1 MMTSTKTAK
10 RIIVFLGVLLLLLVL
25 FSVFVGRYPK
35 PGLMDPI
42 LLKTDTLAYRL
53 VVNLRLPRILTAVL
67 LGMAL
72 SASGTVLQVIF
83 SNPLVEPGFL
93 GVSQGAAFGAAFS
106 IIFISSELWSVQVS
120 AFVCAFLGM
129 GLSYLIA
136 RRVRFGGW
144 VLRLIMAG
152 IAISA
157 LFSSGVGI
165 LKMVAD
171 PLSQLPEITFWM
183 LGGLWSITWQKFLS
197 ILPAVVIG
205 LTVLVLMRWR
215 LNLLSLNDQSSFS
228 LGLTPT
234 RERLLILIAAVMVTA
249 AVISVA
255 GIVGWIGLI
264 MPQIA
269 RRLFGANTRYVL
281 PGSIL
286 LGGLFALICDDLARS
301 LFPGELPLG
310 ILTSFI
316 GAIVFLFLLA
326 RGHHGSRA

>member
-1 MMTSTKTAK
+1 MLDSVKLARKT
-10 RIIVFLGVLLLLLVL
+10 ILFLGIILLLVTSL
-25 FSVFVGRYPK
+25 SIFVGRYPQAGFMS
-35 PGLMDPI
+35 PA
-42 LLKTDTLAYRL
+42 LLKTDALAYRL
-53 VVNLRLPRILTAVL
+53 VVNLRLPRIFTAVL

-72 SASGTVLQVIF
+72 SAAGTVLQVIF
-83 SNPLVEPGFL
+83 ANPLVEPGFL

-106 IIFISSELWSVQVS
+106 IIFISPALWAIQLS

-129 GLSYLIA
+129 GFSYLIA

-157 LFSSGVGI
+157 FFSAGVGI

-171 PLSQLPEITFWM
+171 PLSELPDITFWM
-183 LGGLWSITWQKFLS
+183 LGGLWSITWQKLLS
-197 ILPAVVIG
+197 ILPAVVLG
-205 LTVLVLMRWR
+205 LAVLLMMRWR

-228 LGLTPT
+228 LGLTPS
-234 RERLLILIAAVMVTA
+234 RERLLMLVAAVMVTA

-264 MPQIA
+264 IPQIA

-281 PGSIL
+281 PAAIL
-286 LGGLFALICDDLARS
+286 LGGLFSLVCDNLART

-316 GAIVFLFLLA
+316 GAVVFLYLLS
-326 RGHHGSRA
+326 RGQQGATA

>member
-1 MMTSTKTAK
+1 MIASSRAARTT
-10 RIIVFLGVLLLLLVL
+10 IVSLGVLLVLLVL
-25 FSVFVGRYPK
+25 LSVFVGRYPQ
-35 PGLMDPI
+35 PGFIHPG
-42 LLKTDTLAYRL
+42 LLKTDVLAYRL
-53 VVNLRLPRILTAVL
+53 VTNLRLPRIFTAVL

-72 SASGTVLQVIF
+72 SAAGTVLQVIF
-83 SNPLVEPGFL
+83 ANPLVEPGFL

-106 IIFISSELWSVQVS
+106 IIYISSALWSVQLL
-120 AFVCAFLGM
+120 AFICAFLGM
-129 GLSYLIA
+129 GFSYLIA

-152 IAISA
+152 IAVSA

-165 LKMVAD
+165 LKIVAD
-171 PLSQLPEITFWM
+171 PLSQLPDITFWM
-183 LGGLWSITWQKFLS
+183 LGGLWSITWLKLLS
-197 ILPAVVIG
+197 ILPTTILG
-205 LTVLVLMRWR
+205 LSVLMLMRWR

-228 LGLTPT
+228 LGLIPS
-234 RERLLILIAAVMVTA
+234 RERLLVLVAAVMVTA

-269 RRLFGANTRYVL
+269 RRLFGADTRYVL
-281 PGSIL
+281 PGATL
-286 LGGLFALICDDLARS
+286 LGGIFALLCDDLART

-316 GAIVFLFLLA
+316 GAFVFLYMLA
-326 RGHHGSRA
+326 RSNQGAKV

>member
-1 MMTSTKTAK
+1 MVNSARTA
-10 RIIVFLGVLLLLLVL
+10 RNIIVSLGVLLLLLLVL
-25 FSVFVGRYPK
+25 SVFIGRYPK
-35 PGLMDPI
+35 PGFMNPGI
-42 LLKTDTLAYRL
+42 LKTDALAYRL
-53 VVNLRLPRILTAVL
+53 VLNLRLPRIFTAVL

-72 SASGTVLQVIF
+72 SAAGTVLQVIF
-83 SNPLVEPGFL
+83 ANPLVEPGFL

-106 IIFISSELWSVQVS
+106 IIYISSALWSVQLS

-165 LKMVAD
+165 LKMLAD
-171 PLSQLPEITFWM
+171 PLSQLPDITFWM
-183 LGGLWSITWQKFLS
+183 LGGLWSITWQKLLS
-197 ILPAVVIG
+197 ILPAVVVG

-228 LGLTPT
+228 LGLTPS
-234 RERLLILIAAVMVTA
+234 RERLLTLMAAVMVTA
-249 AVISVA
+249 AVISVS

-281 PGSIL
+281 PGAIL
-286 LGGLFALICDDLARS
+286 LGGVFALICDDLART

-310 ILTSFI
+310 ILTSFV

-326 RGHHGSRA
+326 RGHQGTSV

>member
-1 MMTSTKTAK
+1 MITHSRTAK
-10 RIIVFLGVLLLLLVL
+10 VVIVSLGVLLLIVVGL
-25 FSVFVGRYPK
+25 SVFIGRYPQ
-35 PGLMDPI
+35 PGFMNPT

-53 VVNLRLPRILTAVL
+53 VTNLRLPRIFTAVL

-72 SASGTVLQVIF
+72 SAAGTVLQVIF
-83 SNPLVEPGFL
+83 ANPLVEPGFL

-106 IIFISSELWSVQVS
+106 IIYISSALWSVQLA
-120 AFVCAFLGM
+120 AFIFAFLGM
-129 GLSYLIA
+129 GFSYFVA

-165 LKMVAD
+165 LKLVAD
-171 PLSQLPEITFWM
+171 PLSQLPDITFWM
-183 LGGLWSITWQKFLS
+183 LGGLWSITWQKLLS
-197 ILPAVVIG
+197 ILPMVGVG
-205 LTVLVLMRWR
+205 LVLLMLMRWR

-228 LGLTPT
+228 LGLFPS
-234 RERLLILIAAVMVTA
+234 RERLLILVAAVMVTA

-269 RRLFGANTRYVL
+269 RRIFGADTRYVL
-281 PGSIL
+281 PGATL
-286 LGGLFALICDDLARS
+286 LGGIFALLCDDLART

-310 ILTSFI
+310 ILTSLI

-326 RGHHGSRA
+326 RGQQGTRA

>member
-1 MMTSTKTAK
+1 MITHSRTSKTV
-10 RIIVFLGVLLLLLVL
+10 ILSLGVLLLILVGL
-25 FSVFVGRYPK
+25 SVFIGRYPQ
-35 PGLMDPI
+35 PGIMNPN

-53 VVNLRLPRILTAVL
+53 VTNLRLPRIFTAVL

-72 SASGTVLQVIF
+72 SAAGSVLQVIF
-83 SNPLVEPGFL
+83 ANPLVEPGFL

-106 IIFISSELWSVQVS
+106 IIYISPALWSVQLA
-120 AFVCAFLGM
+120 AFICAFLGM
-129 GLSYLIA
+129 GFSYFVA

-165 LKMVAD
+165 LKLVAD
-171 PLSQLPEITFWM
+171 PLSQLPDITFWM
-183 LGGLWSITWQKFLS
+183 LGGLWSITWQKLFS
-197 ILPAVVIG
+197 ILPTVG
-205 LTVLVLMRWR
+205 LGLMLLMLMRWR

-228 LGLTPT
+228 LGLFPA
-234 RERLLILIAAVMVTA
+234 RERLLILVAAVMVTA

-269 RRLFGANTRYVL
+269 RRLFGADSRYAL
-281 PGSIL
+281 PGATL
-286 LGGLFALICDDLARS
+286 LGGIFALVCDDLART

-310 ILTSFI
+310 ILTSLI
-316 GAIVFLFLLA
+316 GAIVFLILLA
-326 RGHHGSRA
+326 RGQQGAKV

>member
-1 MMTSTKTAK
+1 MH
-10 RIIVFLGVLLLLLVL
+10 
-25 FSVFVGRYPK
+25 
-35 PGLMDPI
+35 PG
-42 LLKTDTLAYRL
+42 LLKTDLLAYRL
-53 VVNLRLPRILTAVL
+53 VTNLRLPRIITAVL

-72 SASGTVLQVIF
+72 SAAGTVLQVIF
-83 SNPLVEPGFL
+83 ANPLVEPGFL

-106 IIFISSELWSVQVS
+106 IIYISSALWSVQLS
-120 AFVCAFLGM
+120 AFICAFLGM
-129 GLSYLIA
+129 GFSYLIA

-152 IAISA
+152 IAVSA

-165 LKMVAD
+165 LKIVAD
-171 PLSQLPEITFWM
+171 PLSQLPDITFWM
-183 LGGLWSITWQKFLS
+183 LGGLWSITWLKLLS
-197 ILPAVVIG
+197 ILPTAILG
-205 LTVLVLMRWR
+205 LSVLMLMRWR

-228 LGLTPT
+228 LGLIPS
-234 RERLLILIAAVMVTA
+234 RERLLVLVAAVAVTA

-269 RRLFGANTRYVL
+269 RRLFGADTRYVL
-281 PGSIL
+281 PGATL
-286 LGGLFALICDDLARS
+286 LGGIFALLCDDLART

-316 GAIVFLFLLA
+316 GAFVFLYMLA
-326 RGHHGSRA
+326 RGNQGAKV

>member
-1 MMTSTKTAK
+1 MIASSRAARTT
-10 RIIVFLGVLLLLLVL
+10 IVSLGVLLVLLVL
-25 FSVFVGRYPK
+25 LSVFVGRYPQ
-35 PGLMDPI
+35 PGFIHPG
-42 LLKTDTLAYRL
+42 LLKTDVLAYRL
-53 VVNLRLPRILTAVL
+53 VTNLRLPRIFTAVL

-72 SASGTVLQVIF
+72 SAAGTVLQVIF
-83 SNPLVEPGFL
+83 ANPLVEPGFL

-106 IIFISSELWSVQVS
+106 IIYISSALWSVQ
-120 AFVCAFLGM
+120 L
-129 GLSYLIA
+129 LIA

-152 IAISA
+152 IAVSA

-165 LKMVAD
+165 LKIVAD
-171 PLSQLPEITFWM
+171 PLSQLPDITFWM
-183 LGGLWSITWQKFLS
+183 LGGLWSITWLKLLS
-197 ILPAVVIG
+197 ILPTTILG
-205 LTVLVLMRWR
+205 LSVLMLMRWR

-228 LGLTPT
+228 LGLIPS
-234 RERLLILIAAVMVTA
+234 RERLLVLVAAVMVTA

-269 RRLFGANTRYVL
+269 RRLFGADTRYVL
-281 PGSIL
+281 PGATL
-286 LGGLFALICDDLARS
+286 LGGIFALLCDDLART

-316 GAIVFLFLLA
+316 GAFVFLYMLA
-326 RGHHGSRA
+326 RSNQGAKV

>member
-1 MMTSTKTAK
+1 MTSTRTARK
-10 RIIVFLGVLLLLLVL
+10 IIVTFGVLLLLLVL
-25 FSVFVGRYPK
+25 LSVFIGRYPK
-35 PGLMDPI
+35 PGLMAPN
-42 LLKTDTLAYRL
+42 LLKTDALAYRL
-53 VVNLRLPRILTAVL
+53 VLNLRLPRIFTAVL

-72 SASGTVLQVIF
+72 SAAGTVLQVIF
-83 SNPLVEPGFL
+83 ANPLVEPGFL

-106 IIFISSELWSVQVS
+106 IIYISSALWSVQLS

-129 GLSYLIA
+129 GMSYLIA

-183 LGGLWSITWQKFLS
+183 LGGLWSITWQKLLS

-286 LGGLFALICDDLARS
+286 LGGIFALICDDLART

-310 ILTSFI
+310 ILTSFV
-316 GAIVFLFLLA
+316 GALVFLFLLA
-326 RGHHGSRA
+326 RGRQGTRV

>member
-1 MMTSTKTAK
+1 M
-10 RIIVFLGVLLLLLVL
+10 LLLVL
-25 FSVFVGRYPK
+25 LSVFIGRYPK
-35 PGLMDPI
+35 PGLMAPN
-42 LLKTDTLAYRL
+42 LLKTDALAYRL
-53 VVNLRLPRILTAVL
+53 VVNLRLPRIFTAVL

-72 SASGTVLQVIF
+72 SAAGTVLQVIF
-83 SNPLVEPGFL
+83 ANPLVEPGFL

-106 IIFISSELWSVQVS
+106 IIYISSALWSVQLS

-129 GLSYLIA
+129 GMSYLIA

-183 LGGLWSITWQKFLS
+183 LGGLWSITWQKLLS

-286 LGGLFALICDDLARS
+286 LGGIFALICDDLART

-310 ILTSFI
+310 ILTSFV
-316 GAIVFLFLLA
+316 GALVFLFLLA
-326 RGHHGSRA
+326 RGRQGTRV

>member
-1 MMTSTKTAK
+1 MVISSRTARK
-10 RIIVFLGVLLLLLVL
+10 IILLSGVLLLLLVVL
-25 FSVFVGRYPK
+25 SVFIGRYPK
-35 PGLMDPI
+35 PGLMPLDV
-42 LLKTDTLAYRL
+42 LKTDALAYRL
-53 VVNLRLPRILTAVL
+53 VTNLRLPRIITAVL

-72 SASGTVLQVIF
+72 SAAGTVLQVIF
-83 SNPLVEPGFL
+83 ANPLVEPGFL

-106 IIFISSELWSVQVS
+106 IIFISPALWSVQLS
-120 AFVCAFLGM
+120 AFICAFLGM

-157 LFSSGVGI
+157 FFSSGVGI

-171 PLSQLPEITFWM
+171 PLSQLPDITFWM
-183 LGGLWSITWQKFLS
+183 LGGLWSITWQKLLS
-197 ILPAVVIG
+197 ILPAVLLG
-205 LTVLVLMRWR
+205 LSVLVLMRWR

-228 LGLTPT
+228 LGLSPS

-281 PGSIL
+281 PGAIL
-286 LGGLFALICDDLARS
+286 LGGIFALICDDLART

-310 ILTSFI
+310 ILTSLI
-316 GAIVFLFLLA
+316 GAVVFLFLLA
-326 RGHHGSRA
+326 RGHQGTRV

>member
-1 MMTSTKTAK
+1 
-10 RIIVFLGVLLLLLVL
+10 LLVVL
-25 FSVFVGRYPK
+25 SVFVGRYPK
-35 PGLMDPI
+35 PGLMHPD
-42 LLKTDTLAYRL
+42 LLKTDVLAYRL
-53 VVNLRLPRILTAVL
+53 VTNLRLPRIFTAVL

-72 SASGTVLQVIF
+72 SAAGTVLQVIF
-83 SNPLVEPGFL
+83 ANPLVEPGFL

-106 IIFISSELWSVQVS
+106 IIYISSALWSVQLS
-120 AFVCAFLGM
+120 AFICAFLGM
-129 GLSYLIA
+129 GFSYLIA

-152 IAISA
+152 IAVSA

-165 LKMVAD
+165 LKIVAD
-171 PLSQLPEITFWM
+171 PLSQLPDITFWM
-183 LGGLWSITWQKFLS
+183 LGGLWSITWLKLLS
-197 ILPAVVIG
+197 ILPTAILG
-205 LTVLVLMRWR
+205 LSVLMLMRWR

-228 LGLTPT
+228 LGLIPS
-234 RERLLILIAAVMVTA
+234 RERLLVLVAAVAVTA

-269 RRLFGANTRYVL
+269 RRLFGADTRYVL
-281 PGSIL
+281 PGATL
-286 LGGLFALICDDLARS
+286 LGGIFALLCDDLART

-316 GAIVFLFLLA
+316 GAFVFLYMLA
-326 RGHHGSRA
+326 RGNQGAKV

>member
-1 MMTSTKTAK
+1 MITQSRTAK
-10 RIIVFLGVLLLLLVL
+10 AVIISLGILLLILIGL
-25 FSVFVGRYPK
+25 SVFIGRYPQAGFMN
-35 PGLMDPI
+35 PS

-53 VVNLRLPRILTAVL
+53 VTNLRLPRIFTAVL

-72 SASGTVLQVIF
+72 SAAGTVLQVIF
-83 SNPLVEPGFL
+83 ANPLVEPGFL

-106 IIFISSELWSVQVS
+106 IIYISSALWSVQLA
-120 AFVCAFLGM
+120 AFICAFLGM
-129 GLSYLIA
+129 GFSYFVA

-165 LKMVAD
+165 LKLVAD
-171 PLSQLPEITFWM
+171 PLSQLPDITFWM
-183 LGGLWSITWQKFLS
+183 LGGLWSITWQKLLS
-197 ILPAVVIG
+197 ILPAVLLG
-205 LTVLVLMRWR
+205 LGVLMLMRWR

-228 LGLTPT
+228 LGLFPS
-234 RERLLILIAAVMVTA
+234 RERLLVLIAAVMVTA

-269 RRLFGANTRYVL
+269 RRLFGADTRYVL
-281 PGSIL
+281 PGATL
-286 LGGLFALICDDLARS
+286 FGGIFALLCDDLART

-326 RGHHGSRA
+326 RSQQGARA

>member
-1 MMTSTKTAK
+1 
-10 RIIVFLGVLLLLLVL
+10 LLLLVL
-25 FSVFVGRYPK
+25 LSVFIGRYPK
-35 PGLMDPI
+35 PGLMAPN
-42 LLKTDTLAYRL
+42 LLKTDALAYRL
-53 VVNLRLPRILTAVL
+53 VVNLRLPRIFTAVL

-72 SASGTVLQVIF
+72 SAAGTVLQVIF
-83 SNPLVEPGFL
+83 ANPLVEPGFL

-106 IIFISSELWSVQVS
+106 IIYISSALWSVQLS

-129 GLSYLIA
+129 GMSYLIA

-183 LGGLWSITWQKFLS
+183 LGGLWSITWQKLLS

-286 LGGLFALICDDLARS
+286 LGGIFALICDDLART

-310 ILTSFI
+310 ILTSFV
-316 GAIVFLFLLA
+316 GALVFLFLLA
-326 RGHHGSRA
+326 RGRQGTRV

>member
-1 MMTSTKTAK
+1 MITHSRTAK
-10 RIIVFLGVLLLLLVL
+10 VVIVSLGVLLLIVVGL
-25 FSVFVGRYPK
+25 SVFIGRYPQ
-35 PGLMDPI
+35 PGFMNPA

-53 VVNLRLPRILTAVL
+53 VTNLRLPRIFTAVL

-72 SASGTVLQVIF
+72 SAAGTVLQVIF
-83 SNPLVEPGFL
+83 ANPLVEPGFL

-106 IIFISSELWSVQVS
+106 IIYISSALWSVQLA
-120 AFVCAFLGM
+120 AFIFAFLGM
-129 GLSYLIA
+129 GFSYFVA

-165 LKMVAD
+165 LKLVAD
-171 PLSQLPEITFWM
+171 PLSQLPDITFWM
-183 LGGLWSITWQKFLS
+183 LGGLWSITWQKLLS
-197 ILPAVVIG
+197 ILPMVGVG
-205 LTVLVLMRWR
+205 LVLLMLMRWR

-228 LGLTPT
+228 LGLFPS
-234 RERLLILIAAVMVTA
+234 RERLLILVAAVMVTA
-249 AVISVA
+249 AVTSVA

-269 RRLFGANTRYVL
+269 RRIFGADTRYVL
-281 PGSIL
+281 PGATL
-286 LGGLFALICDDLARS
+286 LGGIFALLCDDLART

-310 ILTSFI
+310 ILTSLI
-316 GAIVFLFLLA
+316 GAIVFLVLLA
-326 RGHHGSRA
+326 RGQQGTRA

>member
-1 MMTSTKTAK
+1 
-10 RIIVFLGVLLLLLVL
+10 LLLLVL
-25 FSVFVGRYPK
+25 LSVFIGRYPK
-35 PGLMDPI
+35 PGLMAPN
-42 LLKTDTLAYRL
+42 LLKTDALAYRL
-53 VVNLRLPRILTAVL
+53 VVNLRLPRIFTAVL

-72 SASGTVLQVIF
+72 SAAGTVLQVIF
-83 SNPLVEPGFL
+83 ANPLVEPGFL

-106 IIFISSELWSVQVS
+106 IIYISSALWSVQLS

-129 GLSYLIA
+129 GMSYLIA

-183 LGGLWSITWQKFLS
+183 LGGLWSITWQKLLS

-234 RERLLILIAAVMVTA
+234 RERLLILTAAVMVTA

-286 LGGLFALICDDLARS
+286 LGGIFALICDDLART

-310 ILTSFI
+310 ILTSFV
-316 GAIVFLFLLA
+316 GALVFLFLLA
-326 RGHHGSRA
+326 RGRQGTRV

>member
-1 MMTSTKTAK
+1 MPLD
-10 RIIVFLGVLLLLLVL
+10 V
-25 FSVFVGRYPK
+25 
-35 PGLMDPI
+35 
-42 LLKTDTLAYRL
+42 LKTDALAYRL
-53 VVNLRLPRILTAVL
+53 VTNLRLPRIITAVL

-72 SASGTVLQVIF
+72 SAAGTVLQVIF
-83 SNPLVEPGFL
+83 ANPLVEPGFL

-106 IIFISSELWSVQVS
+106 IIFISPALWSVQLS
-120 AFVCAFLGM
+120 AFICAFLGM

-157 LFSSGVGI
+157 FFSSGVGI

-171 PLSQLPEITFWM
+171 PLSQLPDITFWM
-183 LGGLWSITWQKFLS
+183 LGGLWSITWQKLLS
-197 ILPAVVIG
+197 ILPAVLLG
-205 LTVLVLMRWR
+205 LSVLVLMRWR

-228 LGLTPT
+228 LGLSPS

-269 RRLFGANTRYVL
+269 RRLFGADTRYVL
-281 PGSIL
+281 PGAIL
-286 LGGLFALICDDLARS
+286 LGGIFALVCDDLART

-310 ILTSFI
+310 ILTSLI
-316 GAIVFLFLLA
+316 GAVVFLFLLA
-326 RGHHGSRA
+326 RGHQGTRV

>member
-1 MMTSTKTAK
+1 M
-10 RIIVFLGVLLLLLVL
+10 LLLVL
-25 FSVFVGRYPK
+25 LSVFIGRYPK
-35 PGLMDPI
+35 PGLMAPN
-42 LLKTDTLAYRL
+42 LLKTDALAYRL
-53 VVNLRLPRILTAVL
+53 VVNLRLPRIFTAVL

-72 SASGTVLQVIF
+72 SAAGTVLQVIF
-83 SNPLVEPGFL
+83 ANPLVEPGFL

-106 IIFISSELWSVQVS
+106 IIYISSALWSVQLS

-129 GLSYLIA
+129 GMSYLIA

-165 LKMVAD
+165 LKIVAD

-183 LGGLWSITWQKFLS
+183 LGGLWSITWQKLLS

-286 LGGLFALICDDLARS
+286 LGGIFALICDDLART

-310 ILTSFI
+310 ILTSFV
-316 GAIVFLFLLA
+316 GALVFLFLLA
-326 RGHHGSRA
+326 RGRQGTRV

>member
-1 MMTSTKTAK
+1 MITHSRTAK
-10 RIIVFLGVLLLLLVL
+10 VVIVSLGVLLLIVVGL
-25 FSVFVGRYPK
+25 SVFIGRYPQ
-35 PGLMDPI
+35 PGFMNPA

-53 VVNLRLPRILTAVL
+53 VTNLRLPRIFTAVL

-72 SASGTVLQVIF
+72 SAAGTVLQVIF
-83 SNPLVEPGFL
+83 ANPLVEPGFL

-106 IIFISSELWSVQVS
+106 IIYISSALWSVQLA
-120 AFVCAFLGM
+120 AFIFAFLGM
-129 GLSYLIA
+129 GFSYFVA

-165 LKMVAD
+165 LKLVAD
-171 PLSQLPEITFWM
+171 PLSQLPDITFWM
-183 LGGLWSITWQKFLS
+183 LGGLWSITWQKLLS
-197 ILPAVVIG
+197 ILPMVGVG
-205 LTVLVLMRWR
+205 LVLLMLMRWR

-228 LGLTPT
+228 LGLFPS
-234 RERLLILIAAVMVTA
+234 RERLLILVAAVMVTA

-269 RRLFGANTRYVL
+269 RRIFGADTRYVL
-281 PGSIL
+281 PGATL
-286 LGGLFALICDDLARS
+286 LGGIFALLCDDLART

-310 ILTSFI
+310 ILTSLI

-326 RGHHGSRA
+326 RGQQGTRA